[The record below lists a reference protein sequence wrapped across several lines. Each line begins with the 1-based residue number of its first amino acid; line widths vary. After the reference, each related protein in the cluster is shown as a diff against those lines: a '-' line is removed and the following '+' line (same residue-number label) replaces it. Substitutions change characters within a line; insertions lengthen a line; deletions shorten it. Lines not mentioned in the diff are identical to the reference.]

1 PGIDLRTRGEVGPH
15 AAEDFHVGMELAH
28 VVGIT
33 RALIEMLLDDE
44 AAHAGGLRPR
54 IQIHRVVGSR
64 GLTVARPVAV
74 GILMRMQ
81 VYAAVLDCGIGD
93 YGIAQ
98 LNRRSPTAAF
108 AAP

>member
-1 PGIDLRTRGEVGPH
+1 
-15 AAEDFHVGMELAH
+15 MELAQ

-44 AAHAGGLRPR
+44 AAHAGGLGSG
-54 IQIHRVVGSR
+54 IQIDRVVGSR

-81 VYAAVLDCGIGD
+81 VDAAVLDCGVGD
-93 YGIAQ
+93 DRIAQ
-98 LNRRSPTAAF
+98 LHRGSAAATF
-108 AAP
+108 AASLTGPARAALLPLP